1 MDLTKSVESREIDQE
16 IFYNVDINPSYR
28 LDTGIYIHVSL
39 YYIIGIFCS
48 YVGLCSKWKSS
59 YQIKSLNLKQISI

>member
-28 LDTGIYIHVSL
+28 LDTGIYIRVSL
-39 YYIIGIFCS
+39 YYIIAIFCT
-48 YVGLCSKWKSS
+48 YVGLCSK
-59 YQIKSLNLKQISI
+59 